1 MSSPAAPWH
10 SLVGRWS
17 GRDRVWF
24 EPSTI
29 ANECDAS
36 LVVRPTLGGRG
47 LVLESSWSMGDEEQF
62 TTLLLV
68 TVESSHEGVLID
80 TFHTGGVPMALHPS
94 PSALSSADG
103 ELLVDV
109 AGSYD
114 GGGADWGWRVTLR
127 LADHD
132 HLVIEAH
139 NVSPEGES
147 ALAVRTEHVRTIDPH
162 DEITV

>member
-47 LVLESSWSMGDEEQF
+47 MVLESTWSMGDEEQF

-68 TVESSHEGVLID
+68 AVAPGHEGVLID
-80 TFHTGGVPMALHPS
+80 TFHTGGVPMALTPS
-94 PSALSSADG
+94 PSPDG
-103 ELLVDV
+103 DLLVDV

-114 GGGADWGWRVTLR
+114 GGGAQWGWRVTLC
-127 LADHD
+127 LVDHD

-139 NVSPEGES
+139 NVSPEGDA
-147 ALAVRTEHVRTIDPH
+147 ALAVRTEHTRVIDPH

>member
-1 MSSPAAPWH
+1 MSPAAAPWH
-10 SLVGRWS
+10 SLVGHWS
-17 GRDRVWF
+17 GHDRVWF

-47 LVLESSWSMGDEEQF
+47 MVLESTWSRGDDEQF

-68 TVESSHEGVLID
+68 AGESGHEGVLVD
-80 TFHTGGVPMALHPS
+80 TFHTGGSPMALHPS
-94 PSALSSADG
+94 PEPGGD
-103 ELLVDV
+103 LLVDV
-109 AGSYD
+109 AGTYD
-114 GGGADWGWRVTLR
+114 GDGADWGWRVTLR
-127 LADHD
+127 QVDHD

-139 NVSPEGES
+139 NVSPEGDA

-162 DEITV
+162 DEITI